1 MIFSMELSWQ
11 VLLGSLLTV
20 AQAKSQS
27 SKVSLYVGSMAP
39 LTGPRSWWGAGIT
52 TAMQMAFELIN
63 NRSDI
68 LPYFELK
75 LLENDTLVRAIEY
88 WIRLLRAS
96 TKSVSMQF
104 LETIPTKFN
113 RFESHFI
120 LVQSLQNF
128 HHWLTVNWSL
138 SKCSF

>member
-1 MIFSMELSWQ
+1 MIFSMKLSWQ

>member
-1 MIFSMELSWQ
+1 MIFSMKLSWQ

-39 LTGPRSWWGAGIT
+39 LTGRRSWWGAGIT

-68 LPYFELK
+68 LPYFELR
-75 LLENDTLVRAIEY
+75 LLENDTRVRIIAY
-88 WIRLLRAS
+88 
-96 TKSVSMQF
+96 
-104 LETIPTKFN
+104 
-113 RFESHFI
+113 
-120 LVQSLQNF
+120 
-128 HHWLTVNWSL
+128 
-138 SKCSF
+138 

>member
-1 MIFSMELSWQ
+1 MIFSMKLSWQ

-39 LTGPRSWWGAGIT
+39 LTGRRSWWGAGIT

-75 LLENDTLVRAIEY
+75 LLENDTRVRVIEY
-88 WIRLLRAS
+88 RIRLLRAS
-96 TKSVSMQF
+96 TKRCFDAVF
-104 LETIPTKFN
+104 GNHPDK
-113 RFESHFI
+113 
-120 LVQSLQNF
+120 VQSL
-128 HHWLTVNWSL
+128 
-138 SKCSF
+138 